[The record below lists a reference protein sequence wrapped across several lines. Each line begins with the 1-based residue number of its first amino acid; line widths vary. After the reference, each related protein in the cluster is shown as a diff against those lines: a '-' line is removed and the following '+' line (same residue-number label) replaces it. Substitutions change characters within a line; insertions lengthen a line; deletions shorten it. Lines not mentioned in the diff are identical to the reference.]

1 MILARRKTH
10 FYSFVVLAVVLPVC
24 FLAGILLRP
33 SYEPVDV
40 ATNNLFTQAGF
51 VTQTQP
57 QARKAIGS
65 TKVKDGTFRFHV
77 ETFVNYQGKLVM
89 ELKSLSLLQ
98 VPDPL
103 LYWEATKEAPTEISD
118 RSILLGNLAG
128 LSRKQFLLPAS
139 VRGKAGHLL
148 IYSQGQQKLIAAL
161 PLPAKLTRVD
171 RY

>member
-57 QARKAIGS
+57 RKAIGS
-65 TKVKDGTFRFHV
+65 SKLDDGTFRFHV

-103 LYWEATKEAPTEISD
+103 LYWDPRQEAPTEISD

-161 PLPAKLTRVD
+161 PFPAKLTRLY

>member
-10 FYSFVVLAVVLPVC
+10 FYSFVVLGVVLPVC

-40 ATNNLFTQAGF
+40 ATNKLFTQAGF

-57 QARKAIGS
+57 RKEIGS
-65 TKVKDGTFRFHV
+65 TKLEDGTFRFHV

-89 ELKSLSLLQ
+89 ELKSDSLLQ

-128 LSRKQFLLPAS
+128 LSRKQFLLPGS

-161 PLPAKLTRVD
+161 PLRAKLTTVY

>member
-24 FLAGILLRP
+24 FLSGILLRP

-57 QARKAIGS
+57 RKAIGS
-65 TKVKDGTFRFHV
+65 TKLDDGTFRFHV
-77 ETFVNYQGKLVM
+77 ETFVNYRGKLVM

-103 LYWEATKEAPTEISD
+103 LYWDPRQEAPTEISD

-128 LSRKQFLLPAS
+128 LSPKQFLLPAS
-139 VRGKAGHLL
+139 VQGKAGHLL

-161 PLPAKLTRVD
+161 PLPAKMTRVY